1 MGFLWIAIKIG
12 ICGASSGKS
21 VGPGGSGALLLE
33 TSGYLLTETDFFLL
47 ME

>member
-21 VGPGGSGALLLE
+21 PGPGGAGGLLKE
-33 TSGYLLTETDFFLL
+33 TSGYLLTETGFFLL